1 MKTRKLQKAEDA
13 LDRIISFELSS
24 GFGPLDRVVDV
35 ALDAVA
41 EQFQIRDLRPHAE
54 RILAAA
60 IRARRAVE
68 KQWPPITDCD
78 RLDSA
83 FAKLEEAGIVS
94 RQNFSC
100 CGMCGV
106 TEMYREI
113 VRMRKRGQEVRGYTF
128 YHVQDTESAM
138 EGDGLHLNYGSI
150 LPGEKAALSIGHD
163 VAAGI
168 RAEGLKVEWDGTWG
182 KRIGVQLDWKR
193 RLPQFGS

>member
-1 MKTRKLQKAEDA
+1 MNTRKLKRAEHA
-13 LDRIISFELSS
+13 LHRIINYQLSS
-24 GFGPLDRVVDV
+24 GFGPLDGIVDIT
-35 ALDAVA
+35 LDAMA
-41 EQFQIRDLRPHAE
+41 ENHHIKDLRPHAE

-60 IRARRAVE
+60 INARRAVE

-106 TEMYREI
+106 TEICRAI
-113 VRMRKRGQEVRGYTF
+113 VRERKQGREFRGYTF

-138 EGDGLHLNYGSI
+138 EGDGLHLNYGSVMR
-150 LPGEKAALSIGHD
+150 GEKAALSIGYE
-163 VAAGI
+163 VAAAI
-168 RAEGLKVEWDGTWG
+168 HAEGLKVEWDGTWG
-182 KRIGVQLDWKR
+182 RRIGVQLDWKR